1 MEAREVSMATRNSSN
16 TAQQEERKNT
26 KVVCCTD
33 CLWAH
38 LIQYGNDPVL
48 AECLKRPNEGN
59 GRFPYQ
65 REVAS
70 ARWIC
75 PLYKHDNKVKEIEK
89 REKAA

>member
-1 MEAREVSMATRNSSN
+1 MATRNSRN
-16 TAQQEERKNT
+16 TAQQEEKRNT
-26 KVVCCTD
+26 KVVCCMD

-48 AECLKRPNEGN
+48 AECRKRPNEGN
-59 GRFPYQ
+59 ERFPYE

-75 PLYKHDNKVKEIEK
+75 PLYKLDVNPKDIEK